1 MSDVDGP
8 GGSRGDRDGV
18 PFDDSFVHDA
28 RYHEPSARERARWVK
43 DARRTKRRNVRA
55 RSAARWRVVGHRLV
69 PWEILGAIVLVYW
82 WLGR

>member
-8 GGSRGDRDGV
+8 GGAPGDAV

-43 DARRTKRRNVRA
+43 NAKRTKRRNVRA
-55 RSAARWRVVGHRLV
+55 RSAARWRGAGRRLL
-69 PWEILGAIVLVYW
+69 PWEILGVIVLVYW
-82 WLGR
+82 WSGR